1 MSENVRTFE
10 YVFNN
15 KHDLYISVQVLFFRA
30 KNTKVLCV
38 ALIRDRIGHG
48 FFSSLVPVTNT
59 RYPGTLV
66 PGIYF

>member
-1 MSENVRTFE
+1 MFLIINT
-10 YVFNN
+10 
-15 KHDLYISVQVLFFRA
+15 ISIFPSKCYFFVQKTLPG
-30 KNTKVLCV
+30 KVLCV

-48 FFSSLVPVTNT
+48 FFSSLVTNT